1 MWEMLHIAAAN
12 RNPIVLAL
20 VNRALSGPLN
30 INGDHSDGMGAR
42 DTGWVQLYA
51 EDNQEVYDN
60 MVMAYRIS
68 EHKDL
73 HMPIM
78 ICQDGFITSHA
89 VQNIE
94 LIDDDKVKNFVG
106 EYEPEDW
113 LLNPSESIAFGSY
126 SVADYYIEAK
136 KAMSDALSYA
146 PAVVKEISDE
156 FAELTGRSYDLVES
170 YMLDDA
176 DFAIVAIGSV
186 CGTTKCVIDSLRNQ
200 GIKAGLAKI
209 RMYRPFPAK
218 ELCDALVNV
227 KGIAILDRAEGMS
240 GQGGPLGAD
249 VMSALFREKSDAL
262 AVNYIY
268 GLGGRDV
275 KTTDILKVYD
285 DLKEI
290 VRTGDDSD
298 AYRYLGIRE

>member
-1 MWEMLHIAAAN
+1 
-12 RNPIVLAL
+12 
-20 VNRALSGPLN
+20 
-30 INGDHSDGMGAR
+30 
-42 DTGWVQLYA
+42 
-51 EDNQEVYDN
+51 
-60 MVMAYRIS
+60 
-68 EHKDL
+68 
-73 HMPIM
+73 
-78 ICQDGFITSHA
+78 
-89 VQNIE
+89 
-94 LIDDDKVKNFVG
+94 
-106 EYEPEDW
+106 
-113 LLNPSESIAFGSY
+113 
-126 SVADYYIEAK
+126 
-136 KAMSDALSYA
+136 
-146 PAVVKEISDE
+146 
-156 FAELTGRSYDLVES
+156 
-170 YMLDDA
+170 
-176 DFAIVAIGSV
+176 
-186 CGTTKCVIDSLRNQ
+186 
-200 GIKAGLAKI
+200 
-209 RMYRPFPAK
+209 MYRPFPAK